1 MFLMLRAKALT
12 WRSQNRLNCKD
23 RLKNGRDTQTIVVKV
38 AVVRVA
44 RHRNRKS
51 QFFSYQRAVFC
62 KRRPWCSPLD
72 YTKKILQKKCQSS
85 LSGLHSFF
93 SGVNFRPVPHF
104 GKHRMCSRINLA
116 LVLLVTK
123 LTKPSVWTQNW
134 QFDNKKRFS
143 NSGFPYFFFIRRFF
157 NGLESSQENVFGL
170 KRCPDG

>member
-23 RLKNGRDTQTIVVKV
+23 RLKNGRDTQTIAVKV

-72 YTKKILQKKCQSS
+72 YTKKILHSMNAFGWRKKWS
-85 LSGLHSFF
+85 
-93 SGVNFRPVPHF
+93 
-104 GKHRMCSRINLA
+104 
-116 LVLLVTK
+116 
-123 LTKPSVWTQNW
+123 
-134 QFDNKKRFS
+134 FS
-143 NSGFPYFFFIRRFF
+143 NREEIGNSDFFFIRRFLLG
-157 NGLESSQENVFGL
+157 NNRVSRTILGLTDGQSASQQFDGSLNKIGPSVNPGSTARGQVPKVSRRISGL
-170 KRCPDG
+170 SCFIKKGH